1 MRVASNAGVAMLDW
15 ILPINQMLVLIPGI
29 FAGII
34 GFGMLTSYLKRG
46 ITSTPK
52 KDLLIAIALTIF
64 GGSAWGWVICAGS
77 QSPRIAKV
85 VDYEVKVVTFP
96 DGKQIQMFHV
106 DGENKNANQMFACQ
120 VPENHVVRRTIY
132 ERVYCGLTYSKDTSS
147 LKDTF
152 AIVDPKKRDE

>member
-1 MRVASNAGVAMLDW
+1 MLEW
-15 ILPINQMLVLIPGI
+15 ILPINQLLVLIPGI
-29 FAGII
+29 FAGVI
-34 GFGMLTSYLKRG
+34 GFGMLAGYFKRG
-46 ITSTPK
+46 IASTPK
-52 KDLLIAIALTIF
+52 KDVVIAVALTIL
-64 GGSAWGWVICAGS
+64 GGSAMGWVIYSGC
-77 QSPRIAKV
+77 QPPRIAKE

-132 ERVYCGLTYSKDTSS
+132 ERVYCGLSYSKDTAS

-152 AIVDPKKRDE
+152 AIVDPKKKAE